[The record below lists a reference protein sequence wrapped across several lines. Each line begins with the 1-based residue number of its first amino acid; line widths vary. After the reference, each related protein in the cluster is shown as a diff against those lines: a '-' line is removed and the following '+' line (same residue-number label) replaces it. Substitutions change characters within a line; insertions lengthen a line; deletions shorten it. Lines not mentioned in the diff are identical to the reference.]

1 MYAFAVFNYTLNMKI
16 KDIKDYPED
25 KLRKYFDELDRIV
38 RIDFLES
45 GNSCNIMYVGDTT
58 QKSTVTWSNGYTYIH
73 NPDGTVIE
81 AKAN

>member
-16 KDIKDYPED
+16 KEYPED

-45 GNSCNIMYVGDTT
+45 NHSCTILYDDDGR
-58 QKSTVTWSNGYTYIH
+58 KSQVVWKHGFTYFFK
-73 NPDGTVIE
+73 PDGTFIE
-81 AKAN
+81 VKAN

>member
-1 MYAFAVFNYTLNMKI
+1 MYAFDVFNYTLNMKI
-16 KDIKDYPED
+16 KEIKDYPED

-45 GNSCNIMYVGDTT
+45 GNSCNITYVSDTT
-58 QKSTVTWSNGYTYIH
+58 QKSTVVWSNGYTYIH
-73 NPDGTVIE
+73 NPDGTVTE